1 MIRGWGLRC
10 GHAVRRA
17 AGDVGLTGGMHVWR
31 ADDGDERRASRDRR
45 VLLLWWRRR
54 MGDLETCG
62 HAGLG
67 EEGRGGY
74 FLTAPSDGGS
84 LRPSLPF
91 SQTGFGEVSVTAPPS
106 VHMLFS
112 GSLAERGRPWTIRCF
127 GQPWEKV
134 QRHTNLFEN
143 PQRIDTLTLTGT
155 SSRSANFVMTGT
167 GPSDLVPKGRLLA
180 VVRSLSRP
188 YPGRSQRSRQSQSLR
203 GGWIPERA
211 KGGRCP
217 AHCRGR
223 CC

>member
-1 MIRGWGLRC
+1 MWSC
-10 GHAVRRA
+10 W
-17 AGDVGLTGGMHVWR
+17 VG
-31 ADDGDERRASRDRR
+31 
-45 VLLLWWRRR
+45 
-54 MGDLETCG
+54 
-62 HAGLG
+62 
-67 EEGRGGY
+67 GRGTGRL
-74 FLTAPSDGGS
+74 FSDCTLRWREFTTVSSIFSDRVRGG
-84 LRPSLPF
+84 
-91 SQTGFGEVSVTAPPS
+91 QFGEASVTAPPS

-112 GSLAERGRPWTIRCF
+112 GSWAERGRPWTIRCF
-127 GQPWEKV
+127 GQPWDKV